1 LLHFIVDVPGA
12 AENIA
17 TGNGKR
23 EFKIKRFL

>member
-1 LLHFIVDVPGA
+1 LLQSIVDAPGT

-23 EFKIKRFL
+23 QFKIKRFL